1 MASYRQK
8 KKNIKKKLAAGQALT
23 KSEINFVI
31 KKRKQAMA
39 SYVVKEISKIL
50 VDVVDIISEGITN
63 AVNYIV
69 DEIKA
74 INQSNN
80 K

>member
-8 KKNIKKKLAAGQALT
+8 KKTIKKKLAAGQALT

-31 KKRKQAMA
+31 KNRKQAMA

-50 VDVVDIISEGITN
+50 VDVVDII
-63 AVNYIV
+63 
-69 DEIKA
+69 
-74 INQSNN
+74 
-80 K
+80 

>member
-31 KKRKQAMA
+31 KNRKQAIA

-50 VDVVDIISEGITN
+50 VDVVDIISEGITIS
-63 AVNYIV
+63 VNYIV

-74 INQSNN
+74 INKSNN